1 MGLQESNL
9 VFKVLRKGLK
19 SSRESLT
26 LYCCHLCSQGEGAE
40 APEWRGTHKLCLQR
54 LMTLIR
60 TCRAGNSTRNGKEWL
75 TNSIVWVALWCNDS
89 CPINWI
95 SRGLSVQ
102 WRTYLDSSVFS
113 SPSTVSACH
122 SAAFRASA
130 SNFRLEHY
138 VKYKNSLVHA
148 LKCHMH
154 CNPGLLSPLN
164 EAGHSRQTLSIIQTL
179 YSSPWLGNLLLTKD
193 KQTLTQRVK

>member
-1 MGLQESNL
+1 MLS
-9 VFKVLRKGLK
+9 VAKVREQRHLRGWGHTNCVCRD
-19 SSRESLT
+19 SRLSLE
-26 LYCCHLCSQGEGAE
+26 H
-40 APEWRGTHKLCLQR
+40 
-54 LMTLIR
+54 
-60 TCRAGNSTRNGKEWL
+60 AGQVIPSGMAEWL
-75 TNSIVWVALWCNDS
+75 TNPIVWVALWCNDS

-95 SRGLSVQ
+95 SRGLSGQ
-102 WRTYLDSSVFS
+102 WRTCLLPACSQVPPLFVHA
-113 SPSTVSACH
+113 TVLLPI
-122 SAAFRASA
+122 RASA

-154 CNPGLLSPLN
+154 CNPRLLSPPN

-179 YSSPWLGNLLLTKD
+179 CSSPWLGNLLPTKD